1 MASNVTRISDLPENI
16 TLAPMISNKKEGV
29 MQNTT
34 YQTIDPHPNPYCH
47 PPPSGPSFPAST
59 LQGAASCGMPSFG
72 KGTGTGGMGGGQ
84 VPQMPIQPVQTQYL
98 PPRDMPK
105 DQIQY
110 TNDEQI
116 QPNYIPPIP
125 QEKVN
130 TTNEFMRKY
139 EEEKYKELKTH
150 DEKKKKKSK
159 KDEIVEQSQVPIF
172 VAVLFFLFNMPLIN
186 RMIFKRL
193 AFLNIYDTEGQ
204 MNTYGLFLKSASFG
218 LIYYLSSCV
227 IDWLS
232 EI

>member
-16 TLAPMISNKKEGV
+16 TLAPMITNKKEGI

-34 YQTIDPHPNPYCH
+34 YQTIDPHPNPYGH
-47 PPPSGPSFPAST
+47 PPPSVPSYPTST
-59 LQGAASCGMPSFG
+59 FQGSAP
-72 KGTGTGGMGGGQ
+72 GGAGGQ
-84 VPQMPIQPVQTQYL
+84 GQMPVQQMPIQPMQTQYL

-116 QPNYIPPIP
+116 QPNYIPPIS

-130 TTNEFMRKY
+130 TTNEFMRRY

-172 VAVLFFLFNMPLIN
+172 VAVLFFLFNMPLVN

-204 MNTYGLFLKSASFG
+204 LNTSGLFLKSASFG
-218 LIYYLSSCV
+218 LMYYVFSCMV
-227 IDWLS
+227 DWLS

>member
-16 TLAPMISNKKEGV
+16 TLAPMITNKKEGI

-34 YQTIDPHPNPYCH
+34 YQTIDPHPNPYGH
-47 PPPSGPSFPAST
+47 PPPSVPSYPTST
-59 LQGAASCGMPSFG
+59 FQGSAP
-72 KGTGTGGMGGGQ
+72 GGGVVGQ
-84 VPQMPIQPVQTQYL
+84 GQMPVQQMPIQPMQTQYL

-116 QPNYIPPIP
+116 QPNYIPPIS

-130 TTNEFMRKY
+130 TTNEFMRRY

-172 VAVLFFLFNMPLIN
+172 VAVLFFLFNMPLVN

-204 MNTYGLFLKSASFG
+204 LNTSGLFLKSASFG
-218 LIYYLSSCV
+218 LMYYVFSCMV
-227 IDWLS
+227 DWLS

>member
-1 MASNVTRISDLPENI
+1 
-16 TLAPMISNKKEGV
+16 
-29 MQNTT
+29 
-34 YQTIDPHPNPYCH
+34 
-47 PPPSGPSFPAST
+47 
-59 LQGAASCGMPSFG
+59 
-72 KGTGTGGMGGGQ
+72 
-84 VPQMPIQPVQTQYL
+84 
-98 PPRDMPK
+98 
-105 DQIQY
+105 
-110 TNDEQI
+110 
-116 QPNYIPPIP
+116 
-125 QEKVN
+125 
-130 TTNEFMRKY
+130 MRQY

-150 DEKKKKKSK
+150 EENKNKKFK

-204 MNTYGLFLKSASFG
+204 LNTPGLFLKSASFG

>member
-16 TLAPMISNKKEGV
+16 TLAPMITNKKEGI

-34 YQTIDPHPNPYCH
+34 YQTIDPHPNPYGH
-47 PPPSGPSFPAST
+47 PPPSVPSYPTST
-59 LQGAASCGMPSFG
+59 FQGSAP
-72 KGTGTGGMGGGQ
+72 GGGVGQ
-84 VPQMPIQPVQTQYL
+84 GQMPVQQMPIQPMQTQYL

-116 QPNYIPPIP
+116 QPNYIPPIS

-130 TTNEFMRKY
+130 TTNEFMRRY

-172 VAVLFFLFNMPLIN
+172 VAVLFFLFNMPLVN

-204 MNTYGLFLKSASFG
+204 LNTSGLFLKSASFG
-218 LIYYLSSCV
+218 LMYYVFSCMV
-227 IDWLS
+227 DWLS